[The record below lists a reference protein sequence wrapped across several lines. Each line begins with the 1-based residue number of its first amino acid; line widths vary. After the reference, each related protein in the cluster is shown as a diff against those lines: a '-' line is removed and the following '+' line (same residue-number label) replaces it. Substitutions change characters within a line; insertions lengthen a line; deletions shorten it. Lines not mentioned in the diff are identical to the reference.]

1 MWRRNGREVWAAS
14 TTYESIFYRDIFR
27 YRISKSFLIIFRDLD
42 LFAIQ
47 LAVVLLGPDP
57 FVKIALKKFELLD
70 WLTTNT
76 GMRVY
81 VVAKSQI

>member
-1 MWRRNGREVWAAS
+1 M
-14 TTYESIFYRDIFR
+14 
-27 YRISKSFLIIFRDLD
+27 IFRDLD

-76 GMRVY
+76 G
-81 VVAKSQI
+81 K